1 MAAMGTERVLAES
14 YDGQPTKLRAE
25 IAEFEQA
32 QRLMRSLKLAGPLFG
47 CALLS
52 LPIPVWHFF
61 AVPAFLVA
69 AAVLGLRRYR
79 QVRIYRC
86 TGRAASRLPS
96 ESELCDSSGSAVSRV
111 AALPGLRRVSEVS
124 GECGVR
130 IKD

>member
-79 QVRIYRC
+79 QVRSIDALEGPCPACRPNQSYAIAPEARIPVSLRC
-86 TGRAASRLPS
+86 PACGEFLKFRESA
-96 ESELCDSSGSAVSRV
+96 ESE
-111 AALPGLRRVSEVS
+111 
-124 GECGVR
+124 
-130 IKD
+130 